1 MSASSARE
9 HPTLF
14 LNRGLLCDH
23 VPRIHH
29 AYVPT
34 GDTRLHCASF
44 RCQRLADRR
53 GSDSRRD
60 QTKVPAPASA
70 PSNAAPKPAAAG
82 SATDGDAPARHA
94 RRTVCLK
101 NAKAKKLVGAQR
113 TSYVKDCM
121 GGP

>member
-1 MSASSARE
+1 MRTFPPAILACIALASVVSGWLIAAAA
-9 HPTLF
+9 TA
-14 LNRGLLCDH
+14 G
-23 VPRIHH
+23 
-29 AYVPT
+29 AT
-34 GDTRLHCASF
+34 
-44 RCQRLADRR
+44 
-53 GSDSRRD
+53 